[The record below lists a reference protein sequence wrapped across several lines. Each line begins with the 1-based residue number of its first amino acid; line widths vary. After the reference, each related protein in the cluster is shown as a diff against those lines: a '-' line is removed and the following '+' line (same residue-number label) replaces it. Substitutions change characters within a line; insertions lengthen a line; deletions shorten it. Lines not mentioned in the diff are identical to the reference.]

1 MAAIW
6 KGALSFGLVNIPV
19 ALQSAVRRADGIHFR
34 QLDGDDLTPIKQQ
47 RVNGKT
53 GDVVPWD
60 RIVKGYEVSDGQ
72 FVVLSQ
78 EEFKSAA
85 LTSSKTIDI
94 HSFVPA
100 NELDPRYFETAYYLV
115 PPKEGHKA
123 YALLREAITR
133 TNMIGVGKITLR
145 STSQHLV
152 AVQAVGEAL
161 VLAVIRFADE
171 IVDSSEYSFPAGAEV
186 RPQEVKMA
194 EQLIANLAEPFDPGN
209 FEDEYRANLMQIIE
223 AKAKNETVSFAEQS
237 EPEPTPVLDLV
248 ARLKESLQQTKGAAR
263 GKNAATTRAASAK
276 KPSAAASEKSK
287 AEPAPRKSAARK
299 TSARKNSARKS
310 A

>member
-19 ALQSAVRRADGIHFR
+19 ALQSAVRKADGIRFR
-34 QLDGDDLTPIKQQ
+34 QLDSDDLTPIKQH
-47 RVNGKT
+47 RVNGST
-53 GDVVPWD
+53 GEVVPWE
-60 RIVKGYEVSDGQ
+60 RIVKGYEVSEGE

-78 EEFKSAA
+78 DEFKTAA

-94 HSFVPA
+94 HSFVA
-100 NELDPRYFETAYYLV
+100 ASELDPRYFETAYYLV

-133 TNMIGVGKITLR
+133 TNMVGVGKITLR

-161 VLAVIRFADE
+161 VLAVLRFADE
-171 IVDSSEYSFPAGAEV
+171 VVDQSEYSFPEDSVV

-194 EQLIANLAEPFDPGN
+194 EQLIANLAEPFDPGH
-209 FEDEYRANLMQIIE
+209 FVDEYRANLMQIID
-223 AKAKNETVSFAEQS
+223 AKAKNETVSFAEQR
-237 EPEPTPVLDLV
+237 EPEPTPVIDLV
-248 ARLKESLQQTKGAAR
+248 ARLKESLQQTKGGSRVKSAVSSGEAR
-263 GKNAATTRAASAK
+263 AKTRTAKAKAKPEPAAK
-276 KPSAAASEKSK
+276 KT
-287 AEPAPRKSAARK
+287 AARK
-299 TSARKNSARKS
+299 RPARKASARKS